1 MQEISDILLAQ
12 ARAFSM
18 LEAIAVVLAV
28 LYLLLAIKQNIWC
41 WFCAGISTAI
51 FVYLFFDVALYMEAA
66 LNVFYFGMAIYGWRT
81 WSLGTSGQALPVVV
95 WPFRRHLLAIIMV
108 LAASAAS
115 GFLLATRTDA
125 AFPYIDS
132 LTSWAAIWATYLT
145 AHKVLENW
153 WYWLAIDVTMAYIF
167 WVKELELTAVLY
179 TLYLILIPIG
189 LLSWSRTY
197 RTTPK

>member
-1 MQEISDILLAQ
+1 
-12 ARAFSM
+12 
-18 LEAIAVVLAV
+18 
-28 LYLLLAIKQNIWC
+28 
-41 WFCAGISTAI
+41 
-51 FVYLFFDVALYMEAA
+51 
-66 LNVFYFGMAIYGWRT
+66 
-81 WSLGTSGQALPVVV
+81 
-95 WPFRRHLLAIIMV
+95 V
-108 LAASAAS
+108 LAASAVS

-145 AHKVLENW
+145 AQKVLENW